1 MAVMSYAEWI
11 RALRTKYGL
20 SQEGLARALGI
31 SVMTV
36 RRWEHGGQPSLRQ
49 LSNIYFHFGESP
61 PDFLEHMA
69 ASGKLYCGSVAP
81 DQHLAVGAST
91 NRRWN
96 AARTAVLLAAMFVTL
111 QWGASHADTSGT
123 DQKGYVSAC
132 PREDLHG
139 VRTLG
144 IRRERVAAEYAGQV
158 LPNRCD
164 RGSLAPAE
172 PREVVALGDDTRY
185 ESVVVLHH
193 PRPAVAKQ
201 PPSSARGLRG
211 VHAGPGDGR
220 GKSRPR
226 PSQAPGT
233 KGPSKGA
240 HGAGSKSPPGGGTGV
255 RPDGKR
261 HDAHVPLRRPSANR
275 MSDS

>member
-69 ASGKLYCGSVAP
+69 ASGKLYSA
-81 DQHLAVGAST
+81 HLAHDQQLPDPVPATTRRKAFRAS
-91 NRRWN
+91 
-96 AARTAVLLAAMFVTL
+96 VLLAAAFVTL
-111 QWGASHADTSGT
+111 QLGASHADTSGT
-123 DQKGYVSAC
+123 SQKGYVSAC
-132 PREDLHG
+132 PRKDLHG

-144 IRRERVAAEYAGQV
+144 IRRAGVAPEYPGQV

-164 RGSLAPAE
+164 SGPLAPAE
-172 PREVVALGDDTRY
+172 SREILALGDDTRH
-185 ESVVVLHH
+185 EGVAVLHH
-193 PRPAVAKQ
+193 SRPADAKQ
-201 PPSSARGLRG
+201 PPTSPGSVRS
-211 VHAGPGDGR
+211 VHAGSGDGG
-220 GKSRPR
+220 GKSRPL
-226 PSQAPGT
+226 PSETSGAASPAKGT
-233 KGPSKGA
+233 DGTRSP
-240 HGAGSKSPPGGGTGV
+240 SPPGGGSRV

-261 HDAHVPLRRPSANR
+261 HDAHIPLRRSSSNR

>member
-81 DQHLAVGAST
+81 DQHLPDSAST

-132 PREDLHG
+132 PREDFHG

-144 IRRERVAAEYAGQV
+144 IRREGVAAEYAGQI
-158 LPNRCD
+158 LSNRCD
-164 RGSLAPAE
+164 RGPLAPEE
-172 PREVVALGDDTRY
+172 PRAVVALGDDTRY
-185 ESVVVLHH
+185 ESVVVLYDT
-193 PRPAVAKQ
+193 RSADTKQ
-201 PPSSARGLRG
+201 PAPSPRGLRG

-226 PSQAPGT
+226 PSQAPGA
-233 KGPSKGA
+233 KGPSKGPD
-240 HGAGSKSPPGGGTGV
+240 GAGSKSPPGGGTGV
-255 RPDGKR
+255 RPDGER
-261 HDAHVPLRRPSANR
+261 DDAHIPLRRPASHR
-275 MSDS
+275 